1 MPQAIWK
8 GSIRFGLVNIP
19 VALYPAESPD
29 DLDLDLIDKRD
40 MARVGYER
48 VNKSTGKKVAPDQ
61 VVKGY
66 EVTDGKYVVVTD
78 QDLKRAAP
86 EATQTVDIVS
96 FVKAEEISSLYYGK
110 PYYLS
115 PVSKGD
121 KAYALLR
128 EALRRKERIAIA
140 KLVVRT
146 RGYVAAVYPLE
157 RVLVAQLLHYHHEL
171 RDPEDLDLPPAGTAK
186 AGITAKELELADRLI
201 DGMVEEWDPEA
212 YKDDYRDQLL
222 ALIRRKAKAGAKAV
236 VEEEEEEAAPA
247 KAEVVDLM
255 ALLKESVS
263 GKSRGAKAKRPTAAK
278 TAGPAKAPAQGAA
291 ETGRARPK
299 RATGSSRSKG
309 RRAS

>member
-29 DLDLDLIDKRD
+29 SLELDLLDKRD
-40 MARVGYER
+40 MAHVGYER
-48 VNKSTGKKVAPDQ
+48 TNKKTGRKVPSAD

-66 EVTDGKYVVVTD
+66 EVADGKYVVVTD

-86 EATQTVDIVS
+86 EATQTVDIVA
-96 FVKAEEISSLYYGK
+96 FVKAEEISALYYDK
-110 PYYLS
+110 PYYLA
-115 PVSKGD
+115 PISKGD

-140 KLVVRT
+140 RLVVRT
-146 RGYVAAVYPLE
+146 RGYVAAVYPLD

-201 DGMVEEWDPEA
+201 EGMVEDWKPED

-222 ALIRRKAKAGAKAV
+222 ALIRKKAKSGGKAV
-236 VEEEEEEAAPA
+236 AEEEEEEVAPP

-263 GKSRGAKAKRPTAAK
+263 KKGKRRGTARVTAAK
-278 TAGPAKAPAQGAA
+278 PTSAAKAPVRAA
-291 ETGRARPK
+291 AKAGRARPK
-299 RATGSSRSKG
+299 RAAGSSRAKG
-309 RRAS
+309 RRSG